1 MFPWKVL
8 SLGSWYTDGVI
19 IDVKIPAVLIA
30 LDAYFI
36 WLYLLKQL
44 SCDRDL
50 RYDHGVKT

>member
-8 SLGSWYTDGVI
+8 CSGSWHTDGVI

-36 WLYLLKQL
+36 
-44 SCDRDL
+44 
-50 RYDHGVKT
+50 